1 MICPKTELYSTWKK
15 CSFDIETERN
25 KLMNV
30 GELSQLIS
38 SIGFPI
44 AMCVLM
50 CYYIKYTQDNYRT
63 DINNLNE
70 KHKEEST
77 KLVQAINNNT
87 VVIKELSERLN
98 KDEVN
103 TNE

>member
-1 MICPKTELYSTWKK
+1 
-15 CSFDIETERN
+15 
-25 KLMNV
+25 MNM
-30 GELSQLIS
+30 GEISQLIS

-63 DINNLNE
+63 DINDLNE

-87 VVIKELSERLN
+87 LVIKELSERLN
-98 KDEVN
+98 NEGD

>member
-1 MICPKTELYSTWKK
+1 M
-15 CSFDIETERN
+15 
-25 KLMNV
+25 
-30 GELSQLIS
+30 GEITNIIS
-38 SIGFPI
+38 SMGFPI

-50 CYYIKYTQDNYRT
+50 CYYIKYTQDNYRK
-63 DINNLNE
+63 DINDLNE

-87 VVIKELSERLN
+87 LVIKELSERLN
-98 KDEVN
+98 KEDD

>member
-1 MICPKTELYSTWKK
+1 
-15 CSFDIETERN
+15 
-25 KLMNV
+25 MNV

-50 CYYIKYTQDNYRT
+50 CYYIKYTQDNYRS
-63 DINNLNE
+63 DVNDLNE

-87 VVIKELSERLN
+87 IVIKELSERLLN
-98 KDEVN
+98 KSEED
-103 TNE
+103 TND

>member
-1 MICPKTELYSTWKK
+1 
-15 CSFDIETERN
+15 
-25 KLMNV
+25 MNM
-30 GELSQLIS
+30 GEISQLIS

-63 DINNLNE
+63 DINDLNE

-87 VVIKELSERLN
+87 LVIKELSERLN
-98 KDEVN
+98 NNEEG

>member
-1 MICPKTELYSTWKK
+1 
-15 CSFDIETERN
+15 
-25 KLMNV
+25 MNM
-30 GELSQLIS
+30 GEISQLIS

-63 DINNLNE
+63 DINDLNE

-77 KLVQAINNNT
+77 NLVQAINNNT
-87 VVIKELSERLN
+87 LVIKELSERLN
-98 KDEVN
+98 N
-103 TNE
+103 NEEGANE

>member
-1 MICPKTELYSTWKK
+1 
-15 CSFDIETERN
+15 
-25 KLMNV
+25 MNI

-70 KHKEEST
+70 KHKEETSS
-77 KLVQAINNNT
+77 LIQAINNNT

>member
-1 MICPKTELYSTWKK
+1 
-15 CSFDIETERN
+15 
-25 KLMNV
+25 MNM
-30 GELSQLIS
+30 GEISQLIS

-70 KHKEEST
+70 KHKEESS

-87 VVIKELSERLN
+87 LVIKELSERIN
-98 KDEVN
+98 NEGD

>member
-1 MICPKTELYSTWKK
+1 MG
-15 CSFDIETERN
+15 DIAN
-25 KLMNV
+25 I
-30 GELSQLIS
+30 IS
-38 SIGFPI
+38 SMGFPI

-50 CYYIKYTQDNYRT
+50 CYYIKYTQDNYRN

-87 VVIKELSERLN
+87 LVIKELSERLN
-98 KDEVN
+98 KEVENDDE
-103 TNE
+103 

>member
-1 MICPKTELYSTWKK
+1 
-15 CSFDIETERN
+15 
-25 KLMNV
+25 MNM
-30 GELSQLIS
+30 GEISQLIS

-70 KHKEEST
+70 KHKEESS

-87 VVIKELSERLN
+87 LVIKELSERMN
-98 KDEVN
+98 NEGD

>member
-1 MICPKTELYSTWKK
+1 
-15 CSFDIETERN
+15 
-25 KLMNV
+25 MNV

-50 CYYIKYTQDNYRT
+50 CYYIKYTQDNYRS
-63 DINNLNE
+63 DVNDLNE

-87 VVIKELSERLN
+87 IVIKELSERLLN
-98 KDEVN
+98 KSEED

>member
-1 MICPKTELYSTWKK
+1 
-15 CSFDIETERN
+15 
-25 KLMNV
+25 MNM

-63 DINNLNE
+63 DINDLNE

-87 VVIKELSERLN
+87 LVIKELSERLN
-98 KDEVN
+98 NEGD

>member
-1 MICPKTELYSTWKK
+1 M
-15 CSFDIETERN
+15 
-25 KLMNV
+25 
-30 GELSQLIS
+30 GEIANIIS
-38 SIGFPI
+38 SMGFPI

-50 CYYIKYTQDNYRT
+50 CYYIKYTQDNYRK
-63 DINNLNE
+63 DINDLNE

-87 VVIKELSERLN
+87 LVIKELSERLN
-98 KDEVN
+98 KEDD

>member
-1 MICPKTELYSTWKK
+1 
-15 CSFDIETERN
+15 
-25 KLMNV
+25 MNV

-50 CYYIKYTQDNYRT
+50 CYYIKYTQDNYRS
-63 DINNLNE
+63 DVNDLNE

-87 VVIKELSERLN
+87 IVIKELSERLIN
-98 KDEVN
+98 RNEDDTDE
-103 TNE
+103 

>member
-1 MICPKTELYSTWKK
+1 
-15 CSFDIETERN
+15 
-25 KLMNV
+25 MNM

-70 KHKEEST
+70 KHKEESS

-87 VVIKELSERLN
+87 LVIKELSERMN
-98 KDEVN
+98 NEGD

>member
-1 MICPKTELYSTWKK
+1 
-15 CSFDIETERN
+15 
-25 KLMNV
+25 MNV

-50 CYYIKYTQDNYRT
+50 CYYIKYTQDNYRS
-63 DINNLNE
+63 DVNDLNE

-87 VVIKELSERLN
+87 IVIKELSERLLN
-98 KDEVN
+98 KSEEV
-103 TNE
+103 TND

>member
-1 MICPKTELYSTWKK
+1 M
-15 CSFDIETERN
+15 
-25 KLMNV
+25 
-30 GELSQLIS
+30 GEIANIIS
-38 SIGFPI
+38 SMGFPI

-50 CYYIKYTQDNYRT
+50 CYYIKYTQDNYRN

-87 VVIKELSERLN
+87 LVIKELSERLN
-98 KDEVN
+98 KEDD

>member
-1 MICPKTELYSTWKK
+1 MNMG
-15 CSFDIETERN
+15 DI
-25 KLMNV
+25 
-30 GELSQLIS
+30 SQLIS

-63 DINNLNE
+63 DINSLNE
-70 KHKEEST
+70 KHKEET
-77 KLVQAINNNT
+77 TNLVQAINNNT
-87 VVIKELSERLN
+87 LVIKELSERLN
-98 KDEVN
+98 SEGD

>member
-1 MICPKTELYSTWKK
+1 
-15 CSFDIETERN
+15 
-25 KLMNV
+25 MNV

-50 CYYIKYTQDNYRT
+50 CYYIKYTQDNYRS
-63 DINNLNE
+63 DVNDLNE

-87 VVIKELSERLN
+87 IVIKELSERLMN
-98 KDEVN
+98 RNEDD

>member
-1 MICPKTELYSTWKK
+1 
-15 CSFDIETERN
+15 
-25 KLMNV
+25 MNM

-63 DINNLNE
+63 DINDLNE
-70 KHKEEST
+70 KHKEESS

-87 VVIKELSERLN
+87 LVIKELSERMN
-98 KDEVN
+98 NEGD

>member
-1 MICPKTELYSTWKK
+1 M
-15 CSFDIETERN
+15 
-25 KLMNV
+25 
-30 GELSQLIS
+30 GEITNIIS
-38 SIGFPI
+38 SMGFPI

-50 CYYIKYTQDNYRT
+50 CYYIKYTQDNYRK
-63 DINNLNE
+63 DINDLNE

-98 KDEVN
+98 KEDD

>member
-1 MICPKTELYSTWKK
+1 
-15 CSFDIETERN
+15 
-25 KLMNV
+25 MNM
-30 GELSQLIS
+30 GDLAQLIS
-38 SIGFPI
+38 SMGFPI

-50 CYYIKYTQDNYRT
+50 CYYIKYTQDNYRA

-87 VVIKELSERLN
+87 LVIKELSERLN
-98 KDEVN
+98 NEGD

>member
-1 MICPKTELYSTWKK
+1 
-15 CSFDIETERN
+15 
-25 KLMNV
+25 MNM
-30 GELSQLIS
+30 GEISQLIS

-70 KHKEEST
+70 KHKEET
-77 KLVQAINNNT
+77 TNLVQAINNNT
-87 VVIKELSERLN
+87 LVIKELSERLN
-98 KDEVN
+98 SEGD
-103 TNE
+103 TNEQS

>member
-1 MICPKTELYSTWKK
+1 MNMG
-15 CSFDIETERN
+15 DI
-25 KLMNV
+25 
-30 GELSQLIS
+30 SQLIS

-70 KHKEEST
+70 KHKEET
-77 KLVQAINNNT
+77 TNLVQAINNNT
-87 VVIKELSERLN
+87 LVIKELSERLN
-98 KDEVN
+98 SEGD
-103 TNE
+103 TNEQS

>member
-1 MICPKTELYSTWKK
+1 MNMG
-15 CSFDIETERN
+15 DI
-25 KLMNV
+25 
-30 GELSQLIS
+30 SQLIS

-63 DINNLNE
+63 DINSLNE
-70 KHKEEST
+70 KHKEETTS
-77 KLVQAINNNT
+77 LVQAINNNT
-87 VVIKELSERLN
+87 LVIKELSERLN
-98 KDEVN
+98 SEGD

>member
-1 MICPKTELYSTWKK
+1 
-15 CSFDIETERN
+15 
-25 KLMNV
+25 MNMD
-30 GELSQLIS
+30 EISQLIS

-70 KHKEEST
+70 KHKEET
-77 KLVQAINNNT
+77 TNLVQAINNNT
-87 VVIKELSERLN
+87 LVIKELSERLN
-98 KDEVN
+98 NEGD
-103 TNE
+103 TNEQS

>member
-1 MICPKTELYSTWKK
+1 
-15 CSFDIETERN
+15 
-25 KLMNV
+25 MNM
-30 GELSQLIS
+30 GDLAQLIS
-38 SIGFPI
+38 SMGFPI

-50 CYYIKYTQDNYRT
+50 CYYIKYTQDNYRS

-87 VVIKELSERLN
+87 LVIKELSERLN
-98 KDEVN
+98 
-103 TNE
+103 NEGDINE